1 MCENEDFEKKEY
13 VDKFDEF
20 RVVDSVG
27 STVMMLSALLKK
39 PPNEV
44 SFFLNLFI
52 RNPLLSLNRNFYD

>member
-1 MCENEDFEKKEY
+1 MCENEDFEKKGY

-44 SFFLNLFI
+44 SFFLKFTHSKFS
-52 RNPLLSLNRNFYD
+52 PKSQ

>member
-44 SFFLNLFI
+44 GFLNLFI
-52 RNPLLSLNRNFYD
+52 EILF

>member
-1 MCENEDFEKKEY
+1 MCENENFEKKEY
-13 VDKFDEF
+13 VDNFDEF

-44 SFFLNLFI
+44 SFFNSFI
-52 RNPLLSLNRNFYD
+52 RNPLLSLNSICYE

>member
-44 SFFLNLFI
+44 SFFLKFI
-52 RNPLLSLNRNFYD
+52 HSKSSPESQ